1 MISTENAEE
10 RTLAAGASRSDGANV
25 GLVLDSDV
33 LMRQQYRFESCQDAC
48 KMEAARARTH
58 THTRAYFPPMPPFPP
73 TPPVVSVRSK
83 LNSLQPKYLGTD
95 DAPMLGADRS
105 SAPTRREKA

>member
-1 MISTENAEE
+1 VISTENAEE

-58 THTRAYFPPMPPFPP
+58 THTCIL
-73 TPPVVSVRSK
+73 S
-83 LNSLQPKYLGTD
+83 TD
-95 DAPMLGADRS
+95 AAFSTDAACG
-105 SAPTRREKA
+105 